1 VKDWPASL
9 QPQKAYLTG
18 LATELRAMI
27 KQGKTLE
34 QAVNTVGLPA
44 KKHWQLF
51 EQFHRKNVT
60 IAFAELEW
68 ED

>member
-1 VKDWPASL
+1 ML
-9 QPQKAYLTG
+9 PQKAYLSG
-18 LATELRAMI
+18 MATEIRSLI

-44 KKHWQLF
+44 KNQWQLY

-60 IAFAELEW
+60 LSYAELEW